1 MHTITHAVTRIHTD
15 GSHIHTDGWMDRQTR
30 IQSDI
35 DRIAQTDAPPGGGPP
50 IPGGPGGPP
59 GKPGGGG
66 PKPGPPPMPG
76 GPRCCTVRV
85 DACQSVGVDVRVLVL
100 THVTR
105 LVDTPAVSIHTS
117 CRYTS
122 LAISIQ
128 GHSKQGH
135 SNHKHHTK
143 SQSRHYASSPKSTC
157 PMLCGIITLAEWTKG
172 KLRQSGQRAS
182 NHGTLVQLERHDD
195 CGRLGH
201 RHLFMAGR
209 QLVPLACMQ
218 HKT

>member
-1 MHTITHAVTRIHTD
+1 
-15 GSHIHTDGWMDRQTR
+15 MDRQTR

-105 LVDTPAVSIHTS
+105 LVDTPGVSIHQS

-122 LAISIQ
+122 LAISKQ

-143 SQSRHYASSPKSTC
+143 SH
-157 PMLCGIITLAEWTKG
+157 LATMPHPQKARAPCCVES
-172 KLRQSGQRAS
+172 LRWQSGRRAS

-209 QLVPLACMQ
+209 QLLQLACMQ